1 MDKSKNTNIP
11 NHAQKMAI
19 EHPPAPLM
27 IIAGAGTG
35 KTFTLENR
43 IIYLIQH
50 YKINPSEILAITY
63 TEKAAIELK
72 TRIIHQVGKKAQNM
86 FVGTFHSFCYKIVN
100 EYNPDSKSNL
110 IDESEMTHL
119 LLDRYDDLGPFLSDI
134 FSIDPKKSISEKW
147 P

>member
-72 TRIIHQVGKKAQNM
+72 TRI
-86 FVGTFHSFCYKIVN
+86 
-100 EYNPDSKSNL
+100 L
-110 IDESEMTHL
+110 
-119 LLDRYDDLGPFLSDI
+119 R
-134 FSIDPKKSISEKW
+134 
-147 P
+147 

>member
-86 FVGTFHSFCYKIVN
+86 FVGTFHSLSPVKSPSSILILGFGGELSTYIMIV
-100 EYNPDSKSNL
+100 
-110 IDESEMTHL
+110 
-119 LLDRYDDLGPFLSDI
+119 
-134 FSIDPKKSISEKW
+134 
-147 P
+147 